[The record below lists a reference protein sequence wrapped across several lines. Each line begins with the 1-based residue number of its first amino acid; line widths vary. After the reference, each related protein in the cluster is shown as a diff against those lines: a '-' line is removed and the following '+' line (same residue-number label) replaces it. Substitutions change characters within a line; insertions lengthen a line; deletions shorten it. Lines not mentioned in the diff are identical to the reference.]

1 MKLKSKIL
9 DFVKGD
15 TSTGFNEL
23 ALELFQYQSENNSVY
38 KEFLSLINFDPRSLQ
53 YIDDIPLL
61 PIKLFKTKEI
71 KTGGWASETVFMS
84 SGSTG
89 TDRSRHFVR
98 DLDFYK
104 DISSALFTH
113 KYSSENYEVLGLLPS
128 YLENGSSSLVCM
140 VDNLMKIHN
149 LHSEAFFMYDFKAL
163 TKRIENLL
171 NETDK
176 KIVLIG
182 VSFALLDF
190 CERNKI
196 ESERLSILFTGGMKN
211 RRKELSYEEV
221 YDILKASFPLS
232 SIDSEYG
239 MTEMFSQSYS
249 LGNRE
254 GIFESGRSIR
264 ILSKELNDPLSTAT
278 DGRAGQ
284 IGFIDLANVDSLAFV
299 LTEDMGVSFSD
310 TEFKILG
317 RLQNSDL
324 RGCNLLYQS

>member
-15 TSTGFNEL
+15 TSAGFNEL
-23 ALELFQYQSENNSVY
+23 ALELFQYQSEKNPVY
-38 KEFLSLINFDPRSLQ
+38 NEFLSLINFDPGSLTN
-53 YIDDIPLL
+53 IHDIPLL

-71 KTGGWASETVFMS
+71 KTGDWEPETVFMS

-89 TDRSRHFVR
+89 SDRSRHLVR
-98 DLDFYK
+98 DLDFYR
-104 DISSALFTH
+104 DISKTLFAH
-113 KYSSENYEVLGLLPS
+113 KYHSEKYEILGLLPS
-128 YLENGSSSLVCM
+128 YMENGSSSLVCM

-149 LHSEAFFMYDFKAL
+149 LQKEAFFMYDFNAL
-163 TKRIENLL
+163 SERIGNLL
-171 NETDK
+171 KETDK
-176 KIVLIG
+176 RIVLVG

-196 ESERLSILFTGGMKN
+196 ENERLSILFTGGMKN
-211 RRKELSYEEV
+211 RRKELTYEEI
-221 YDILKASFPLS
+221 YDMLNASFPLS
-232 SIDSEYG
+232 CIDSEYG

-249 LGNRE
+249 QGNRE
-254 GIFESGRSIR
+254 GLFESGRSIK
-264 ILSKELNDPLSTAT
+264 ILSKELNDPFYTAT
-278 DGRAGQ
+278 YGRAGQ